1 MSLRAACG
9 AALLLAGAS
18 LLAGCSKPPAP
29 KAESSGPPVVTVAR
43 PRVEKITRYA
53 DLTGQL
59 DAVQTVQVRPRV
71 SGIIVRVDMKD
82 GQLVEGE
89 VSVWGFVLRP
99 GTLLFQIDPVNYD
112 ADLKQAQAQ
121 VAIANAKLELAQKN
135 EAREKE
141 SYDKGVSS
149 RQNYETFIA
158 QTKVAVAELDAA
170 KNVVVKAQQN
180 LDWTNVTAPISG
192 RADRAYL
199 TAGNVAVGGQTQG
212 TVLTTIRSMDPMY
225 AYFDV
230 DDQTVLY
237 YQRLVRDKKIAKPR
251 DGEETPVEIQL
262 KGEVGYPHK
271 GTIDFLSNTISPSTG
286 SLQIRGIF
294 PNKDG
299 FLTPG
304 LYVKGRVPIGE
315 PVDAVLVPD
324 EAVIADQGQK
334 IVYVVNDKNMVEARV
349 VTPGPMARGLRVVEG
364 LAPTERI
371 IIKGFQRV
379 RPGVEV
385 TPEDGTIQTDQQRT
399 TP

>member
-1 MSLRAACG
+1 M
-9 AALLLAGAS
+9 ALQ
-18 LLAGCSKPPAP
+18 GCSKPPAP
-29 KAESSGPPVVTVAR
+29 KAESGPPAVTVAR

-71 SGIIVRVDMKD
+71 SGIIVAVDMKD
-82 GQLVEGE
+82 GQMVEGD
-89 VSVWGFVLRP
+89 VSLWGFVLRP
-99 GTLLFQIDPVNYD
+99 GTLLFQIDPVTYD

-121 VAIANAKLELAQKN
+121 VGIANAQLELAQKN

-141 SYDKGVSS
+141 SWEKGVSS
-149 RQNYETFIA
+149 RQNYETYIA
-158 QTKVAVAELDAA
+158 QTKVAVAQLEAA
-170 KNVVVKAQQN
+170 RNGVVKAQQN
-180 LDWTNVTAPISG
+180 LDWTMVTAPISG
-192 RADRAYL
+192 KTDRAYL

-237 YQRLVRDKKIAKPR
+237 YQRLVREHKIANPR
-251 DGEETPVEIQL
+251 DGEVPVEIQL
-262 KGEVGYPHK
+262 KGEAGYPHR
-271 GTIDFLSNTISPSTG
+271 GAIDFLSNTISPSTG

-299 FLTPG
+299 ALTPG
-304 LYVKGRVPIGE
+304 LFVRGRVPIGE

-334 IVYVVNDKNMVEARV
+334 IVYAVNSNNVVEARV

-385 TPEDGTIQTDQQRT
+385 TPEDGTIQTDQQRLS
-399 TP
+399 P